1 MILSRS
7 LQQYA
12 EIPKQKHAG
21 GSTERLFVYQT
32 HLTEPQGKIKDLSIL
47 TQLDYT
53 LMIVAIGAALLGA
66 VSGSLGTYAV
76 LRRQSLLG
84 DAISHAALPGIA
96 IAFLLTGSK
105 TPLILVFGAAIAGW
119 LGTLLI
125 LSVVRLTRI
134 KYDSALGIVLST
146 FFGFGLVL
154 HTLIQRTGNANQA
167 GLDTFLFGQAAT
179 ILKSDVL
186 TIGIL
191 GGIAIVIML
200 VFWKELKLLVFDEGF
215 AASLGF
221 PIRALDILLTSLLVI
236 AIVLGLQAVGAVLMS
251 AMLVAP
257 AVAARQWTDK
267 LSVMMLLAAGFGA
280 LAGVSGTIISSSASR
295 IPTGPTIVLCAT
307 VVVGFSIAFALNR
320 GLLWDWLRHQRNKRN
335 LKMPGEQLFQSEE
348 Q

>member
-1 MILSRS
+1 MEDFGIFNR
-7 LQQYA
+7 
-12 EIPKQKHAG
+12 
-21 GSTERLFVYQT
+21 F
-32 HLTEPQGKIKDLSIL
+32 
-47 TQLDYT
+47 YT
-53 LMIVAIGAALLGA
+53 LIIVSAGAALLGT
-66 VSGSLGTYAV
+66 VSGALGSYAV

-105 TPLILVFGAAIAGW
+105 TPLILVLGAAIAGW

-125 LSVVRLTRI
+125 MSIVRLTRI
-134 KYDSALGIVLST
+134 KYDSVLAIVLST

-179 ILKSDVL
+179 MLESDVL

-191 GGIAIVIML
+191 GGIALVVML
-200 VFWKELKLLVFDEGF
+200 IFWKELKLLVFDEGF
-215 AASLGF
+215 AASIGF
-221 PIRALDILLTSLLVI
+221 PIRTLDILLTSLLVV

-257 AVAARQWTDK
+257 AVAARQWTDR
-267 LSVMMLLAAGFGA
+267 LRLMVFLAACFGA
-280 LAGVSGTIISSSASR
+280 LAGVSGTIISSTASR

-307 VVVGFSIAFALNR
+307 AVVGFSIVFAPNR
-320 GLLWDWLRHQRNKRN
+320 GLVWDRIRHQRNRRN
-335 LKMPGEQLFQSEE
+335 LKMETSRN
-348 Q
+348 

>member
-1 MILSRS
+1 M
-7 LQQYA
+7 
-12 EIPKQKHAG
+12 
-21 GSTERLFVYQT
+21 STLIQF
-32 HLTEPQGKIKDLSIL
+32 
-47 TQLDYT
+47 DYT
-53 LMIVAIGAALLGA
+53 LMIVALGAALLGT
-66 VSGSLGTYAV
+66 VSGALGAYAV

-105 TPLILVFGAAIAGW
+105 TPLTLVLGAAIAGW

-125 LSVVRLTRI
+125 LSIVKLTRI
-134 KYDSALGIVLST
+134 KYDSALGIILST

-200 VFWKELKLLVFDEGF
+200 VFWKELKLLVFDEDF
-215 AASLGF
+215 AASLGY

-257 AVAARQWTDK
+257 AVAARQWTNK
-267 LSVMMLLAAGFGA
+267 LSVMMLLAACFGA

-307 VVVGFSIAFALNR
+307 VMVGVSIAFAPNR
-320 GLLWDWLRHQRNKRN
+320 GLVWDWFRHQRNKHN
-335 LKMPGEQLFQSEE
+335 LEMTASRFLKQS
-348 Q
+348 QRGSD

>member
-1 MILSRS
+1 MEVLNILN
-7 LQQYA
+7 
-12 EIPKQKHAG
+12 H
-21 GSTERLFVYQT
+21 F
-32 HLTEPQGKIKDLSIL
+32 
-47 TQLDYT
+47 DYT
-53 LMIVAIGAALLGA
+53 LMVVTIGAALLGA

-105 TPLILVFGAAIAGW
+105 SPLILVLGAAIAGW

-125 LSVVRLTRI
+125 MSVVRLTRI

-179 ILKSDVL
+179 ILARDIL

-191 GGIAIVIML
+191 GGIAIVITFI
-200 VFWKELKLLVFDEGF
+200 FWKELKLLVFDDGF

-257 AVAARQWTDK
+257 AVAARQWTNK
-267 LSVMMLLAAGFGA
+267 LRVMMLLAACFGA
-280 LAGVSGTIISSSASR
+280 LAGVSGTIISSTASR

-307 VVVGFSIAFALNR
+307 VVVGFSIVFASNR
-320 GLLWDWLRHQRNKRN
+320 GLLWDRLRQQRNRRN
-335 LKMPGEQLFQSEE
+335 LKMTEQPQ
-348 Q
+348 QGND

>member
-1 MILSRS
+1 MENFNIL
-7 LQQYA
+7 
-12 EIPKQKHAG
+12 IH
-21 GSTERLFVYQT
+21 F
-32 HLTEPQGKIKDLSIL
+32 
-47 TQLDYT
+47 DYT
-53 LMIVAIGAALLGA
+53 LMIVTIGAALLGA

-105 TPLILVFGAAIAGW
+105 APLILVLGAAIAGW

-125 LSVVRLTRI
+125 MSVVRLTRI

-179 ILKSDVL
+179 ILARDIL
-186 TIGIL
+186 TIGVL
-191 GGIAIVIML
+191 GGVAIVITFI
-200 VFWKELKLLVFDEGF
+200 FWKELKLLVFDEGF

-257 AVAARQWTDK
+257 AVAARQWTNK
-267 LSVMMLLAAGFGA
+267 LSVMMLLAACFGA
-280 LAGVSGTIISSSASR
+280 LAGVSGTIISSTASR

-307 VVVGFSIAFALNR
+307 VVVGFSIAFASNR
-320 GLLWDWLRHQRNKRN
+320 GLLWDWLRQQRNRRN
-335 LKMPGEQLFQSEE
+335 LKMTEG
-348 Q
+348 

>member
-1 MILSRS
+1 
-7 LQQYA
+7 
-12 EIPKQKHAG
+12 
-21 GSTERLFVYQT
+21 
-32 HLTEPQGKIKDLSIL
+32 
-47 TQLDYT
+47 
-53 LMIVAIGAALLGA
+53 MIVAVGAALLGT
-66 VSGSLGTYAV
+66 VSGALGTYAV

-105 TPLILVFGAAIAGW
+105 TPLILVLGAAIAGW

-125 LSVVRLTRI
+125 MSVVRLTRI

-179 ILKSDVL
+179 ILERDVW

-191 GGIAIVIML
+191 GGIAIIITF

-221 PIRALDILLTSLLVI
+221 STRALDILLTSLLVI

-257 AVAARQWTDK
+257 AVAARQWTNR
-267 LSVMMLLAAGFGA
+267 LSVMMLLAGGFGA
-280 LAGVSGTIISSSASR
+280 LAGVGGTIISSSATR

-307 VVVGFSIAFALNR
+307 VVVGFSIVFAANR
-320 GLLWDWLRHQRNKRN
+320 GLLWDRMRQRRNRRN
-335 LKMPGEQLFQSEE
+335 LKMEMDGLFKQP
-348 Q
+348 QQGDD

>member
-1 MILSRS
+1 MGYNYQKMENLSTF
-7 LQQYA
+7 
-12 EIPKQKHAG
+12 IH
-21 GSTERLFVYQT
+21 
-32 HLTEPQGKIKDLSIL
+32 
-47 TQLDYT
+47 LDYT
-53 LMIVAIGAALLGA
+53 LMIVGFGAALLGT
-66 VSGSLGTYAV
+66 VSGALGTYAV

-105 TPLILVFGAAIAGW
+105 TPLILVLGAAIAGW

-125 LSVVRLTRI
+125 MSIVRLTRI
-134 KYDSALGIVLST
+134 KYDSVLAIVLST

-179 ILKSDVL
+179 ILARDVI

-191 GGIAIVIML
+191 GGIALIVML
-200 VFWKELKLLVFDEGF
+200 LFWKELKLLVFDEGF
-215 AASLGF
+215 AASIGL

-257 AVAARQWTDK
+257 AVAARQWTNR
-267 LSVMMLLAAGFGA
+267 LRLMVFLAGCFGA
-280 LAGVSGTIISSSASR
+280 LAGVSGTLISSTASR

-307 VVVGFSIAFALNR
+307 VAVGISIAFAPNR
-320 GLLWDWLRHQRNKRN
+320 GLVWDRIRQRRN
-335 LKMPGEQLFQSEE
+335 RRDVKLTAEAHD
-348 Q
+348 

>member
-1 MILSRS
+1 M
-7 LQQYA
+7 A
-12 EIPKQKHAG
+12 N
-21 GSTERLFVYQT
+21 
-32 HLTEPQGKIKDLSIL
+32 LSIL
-47 TQLDYT
+47 IHLDYT

-84 DAISHAALPGIA
+84 DAISHAALPGVA

-105 TPLILVFGAAIAGW
+105 TPLILVLGAALAGW

-125 LSVVRLTRI
+125 LSIVRLTRI

-179 ILKSDVL
+179 ILESDVL

-191 GGIAIVIML
+191 GGVAIIIMF

-221 PIRALDILLTSLLVI
+221 PIRVLDILLTSLLVI

-257 AVAARQWTDK
+257 AVAARQWTNK
-267 LSVMMLLAAGFGA
+267 LSLMMFLAACFGA

-307 VVVGFSIAFALNR
+307 VVVGFSIAFAPNR
-320 GLLWDWLRHQRNKRN
+320 GLLWDWLRHQRNKQG
-335 LKMPGEQLFQSEE
+335 LKVATDRLLKHPQRGSE
-348 Q
+348 

>member
-1 MILSRS
+1 ME
-7 LQQYA
+7 Y
-12 EIPKQKHAG
+12 
-21 GSTERLFVYQT
+21 
-32 HLTEPQGKIKDLSIL
+32 LSIL
-47 TQLDYT
+47 THLDYT
-53 LMIVAIGAALLGA
+53 LLIVAMGAALLGA

-105 TPLILVFGAAIAGW
+105 TPLVLVLGAAIAGW

-125 LSVVRLTRI
+125 LGIVRLTRI
-134 KYDSALGIVLST
+134 KYDSALGIILST

-179 ILKSDVL
+179 ILESDVL

-191 GGIAIVIML
+191 GGTAIVIML
-200 VFWKELKLLVFDEGF
+200 VFWKELKLLVFDDGF

-257 AVAARQWTDK
+257 AVAARQWTNK
-267 LSVMMLLAAGFGA
+267 LSVMMFLAAGFGA

-307 VVVGFSIAFALNR
+307 VVVGFSIIFAPNR
-320 GLLWDWLRHQRNKRN
+320 GLLWDWFRHQRNKRRIAVEGYGGRSYAE
-335 LKMPGEQLFQSEE
+335 PQDD
-348 Q
+348 

>member
-1 MILSRS
+1 MENLSF
-7 LQQYA
+7 L
-12 EIPKQKHAG
+12 
-21 GSTERLFVYQT
+21 T
-32 HLTEPQGKIKDLSIL
+32 HF
-47 TQLDYT
+47 DYT
-53 LMIVAIGAALLGA
+53 LMIVAVGAALLGA
-66 VSGSLGTYAV
+66 VSGALGTYAV

-105 TPLILVFGAAIAGW
+105 APLILVLGAAIAGW

-125 LSVVRLTRI
+125 MSVVRLTRI

-179 ILKSDVL
+179 ILERDVW
-186 TIGIL
+186 TIGVL
-191 GGIAIVIML
+191 GGVAIL
-200 VFWKELKLLVFDEGF
+200 VTLIFWKELKLLVFDEGF

-221 PIRALDILLTSLLVI
+221 SIRILDILLTSLLVI

-257 AVAARQWTDK
+257 AVAARQWTDR
-267 LSVMMLLAAGFGA
+267 LSIMMPLAACFGA
-280 LAGVSGTIISSSASR
+280 FAGVSGTVISSSASR

-307 VVVGFSIAFALNR
+307 VVVGFSIVFASNR
-320 GLLWDWLRHQRNKRN
+320 GLLWEWRRQQRNRRN
-335 LKMPGEQLFQSEE
+335 LKMEMHALLKQPQQGND
-348 Q
+348 

>member
-1 MILSRS
+1 METLNILNR
-7 LQQYA
+7 
-12 EIPKQKHAG
+12 
-21 GSTERLFVYQT
+21 F
-32 HLTEPQGKIKDLSIL
+32 
-47 TQLDYT
+47 DYT

-66 VSGSLGTYAV
+66 VSGALGTYAV

-105 TPLILVFGAAIAGW
+105 TPLILVLGAAIAGW

-125 LSVVRLTRI
+125 MSIVRMTRI
-134 KYDSALGIVLST
+134 KYDSALGVVLST

-154 HTLIQRTGNANQA
+154 HTFIQRTGNANQA

-179 ILKSDVL
+179 ILERDIV
-186 TIGIL
+186 TMGIL
-191 GGIAIVIML
+191 GSVAILITVI
-200 VFWKELKLLVFDEGF
+200 FWKELKLLIFDEGF

-221 PIRALDILLTSLLVI
+221 STRALDILLTSLLVI

-257 AVAARQWTDK
+257 AVAARQWTDR
-267 LSVMMLLAAGFGA
+267 LSVMMLLAACFGI

-307 VVVGFSIAFALNR
+307 VVVGFSIVFALNR
-320 GLLWDWLRHQRNKRN
+320 GLLWDWMRQRRN
-335 LKMPGEQLFQSEE
+335 RQGLEAAANRLFKEPQ
-348 Q
+348 QGGD

>member
-1 MILSRS
+1 M
-7 LQQYA
+7 A
-12 EIPKQKHAG
+12 N
-21 GSTERLFVYQT
+21 
-32 HLTEPQGKIKDLSIL
+32 LSIL
-47 TQLDYT
+47 IHLDYT

-84 DAISHAALPGIA
+84 DAISHAALPGVA

-105 TPLILVFGAAIAGW
+105 TPLILVLGAALAGW

-125 LSVVRLTRI
+125 LSIVRLTRI

-179 ILKSDVL
+179 ILESDVL

-191 GGIAIVIML
+191 GGVAIIIML

-221 PIRALDILLTSLLVI
+221 PIRVLDILLTSLLVI

-257 AVAARQWTDK
+257 AVAARQWTNK
-267 LSVMMLLAAGFGA
+267 LSLMMFLAACFGA

-307 VVVGFSIAFALNR
+307 VVVGLSIAFAPNR
-320 GLLWDWLRHQRNKRN
+320 GLLWDWLRHQRNKQN
-335 LKMPGEQLFQSEE
+335 LKVATDRLLK
-348 Q
+348 

>member
-1 MILSRS
+1 MENFNIL
-7 LQQYA
+7 
-12 EIPKQKHAG
+12 IH
-21 GSTERLFVYQT
+21 F
-32 HLTEPQGKIKDLSIL
+32 
-47 TQLDYT
+47 DYT
-53 LMIVAIGAALLGA
+53 LMVVTIGAALLGA

-105 TPLILVFGAAIAGW
+105 APLILVLGAAIAGW

-125 LSVVRLTRI
+125 MSVVRLTRI

-179 ILKSDVL
+179 ILARDIL
-186 TIGIL
+186 TIGVL
-191 GGIAIVIML
+191 GGIAIVITFI
-200 VFWKELKLLVFDEGF
+200 FWKELKLLVFDDGF

-257 AVAARQWTDK
+257 AVAARQWTNK
-267 LSVMMLLAAGFGA
+267 LSVMMFLAACFGA
-280 LAGVSGTIISSSASR
+280 LAGVSGTIISSTASR

-307 VVVGFSIAFALNR
+307 VVVGFSIAFASNR
-320 GLLWDWLRHQRNKRN
+320 GLLWDRLRQQRNRRN
-335 LKMPGEQLFQSEE
+335 LKMTEQPQ
-348 Q
+348 QGND

>member
-1 MILSRS
+1 MENLNIL
-7 LQQYA
+7 A
-12 EIPKQKHAG
+12 H
-21 GSTERLFVYQT
+21 F
-32 HLTEPQGKIKDLSIL
+32 
-47 TQLDYT
+47 DYT
-53 LMIVAIGAALLGA
+53 LMIVASGAALLGA

-105 TPLILVFGAAIAGW
+105 APLILVLGAAIAGW

-125 LSVVRLTRI
+125 MSIVRLTRI

-179 ILKSDVL
+179 ILASDIL
-186 TIGIL
+186 TIGVL
-191 GGIAIVIML
+191 GGVAIVITF

-221 PIRALDILLTSLLVI
+221 PLRALDILLTCLLVI

-257 AVAARQWTDK
+257 AVAARQWTNK
-267 LSVMMLLAAGFGA
+267 FSVMMLLAACFGA
-280 LAGVSGTIISSSASR
+280 LAGVSGTIISSAASR
-295 IPTGPTIVLCAT
+295 IPTGPTIVLCGT
-307 VVVGFSIAFALNR
+307 VVVGFSIAFASNR
-320 GLLWDWLRHQRNKRN
+320 GLLWDWLRQKRNRRN
-335 LKMPGEQLFQSEE
+335 LKMTAG
-348 Q
+348 

>member
-1 MILSRS
+1 MENLST
-7 LQQYA
+7 L
-12 EIPKQKHAG
+12 IH
-21 GSTERLFVYQT
+21 
-32 HLTEPQGKIKDLSIL
+32 
-47 TQLDYT
+47 LDYT
-53 LMIVAIGAALLGA
+53 LMIVAIGAALLGS
-66 VSGSLGTYAV
+66 VSGALGTYAV

-125 LSVVRLTRI
+125 TSIVRLTRI

-179 ILKSDVL
+179 LLEGDVL
-186 TIGIL
+186 TISIL
-191 GGIAIVIML
+191 GGVSIIITL
-200 VFWKELKLLVFDEGF
+200 VFWKELKLLVFDEDF

-221 PIRALDILLTSLLVI
+221 PTRTLDILLTSLLVI

-257 AVAARQWTDK
+257 AVAARQWTNR
-267 LSVMMLLAAGFGA
+267 LRLMVFLAGCFGA
-280 LAGVSGTIISSSASR
+280 LAGVSGTIISSTASR

-307 VVVGFSIAFALNR
+307 VVVGISIAFAPNR
-320 GLLWDWLRHQRNKRN
+320 GLVWDRIRHRRNRRD
-335 LKMPGEQLFQSEE
+335 LKMAAETQE
-348 Q
+348 

>member
-1 MILSRS
+1 MENLSALIR
-7 LQQYA
+7 
-12 EIPKQKHAG
+12 
-21 GSTERLFVYQT
+21 
-32 HLTEPQGKIKDLSIL
+32 
-47 TQLDYT
+47 LDYT
-53 LMIVAIGAALLGA
+53 LMIVGIGAALLGT
-66 VSGSLGTYAV
+66 VSGALGTYAV

-105 TPLILVFGAAIAGW
+105 APLILVFGAAVAGW

-125 LSVVRLTRI
+125 MSIVRLTRI
-134 KYDSALGIVLST
+134 KYDSVLAIVLST

-179 ILKSDVL
+179 ILESDVL

-191 GGIAIVIML
+191 GGVALIIML
-200 VFWKELKLLVFDEGF
+200 IFWKELKLLVFDEGF
-215 AASLGF
+215 AASIGF
-221 PIRALDILLTSLLVI
+221 PIRTLDVLLTSLLVI

-257 AVAARQWTDK
+257 AVAARQWTNR
-267 LSVMMLLAAGFGA
+267 LRLMVFLAACFGA
-280 LAGVSGTIISSSASR
+280 LAGVSGTIISSTASR

-307 VVVGFSIAFALNR
+307 VIVGLSIAFAPNR
-320 GLLWDWLRHQRNKRN
+320 GLVWGRIRHRRSRSDLKTAADGLLKQSQQR
-335 LKMPGEQLFQSEE
+335 SE
-348 Q
+348 

>member
-1 MILSRS
+1 MPLLDLWERF
-7 LQQYA
+7 
-12 EIPKQKHAG
+12 
-21 GSTERLFVYQT
+21 STEIYFY
-32 HLTEPQGKIKDLSIL
+32 SIL
-47 TQLDYT
+47 IMEVLNILNRVDYT
-53 LMIVAIGAALLGA
+53 LMIVAIGAALLGT
-66 VSGSLGTYAV
+66 VSGALGTYAV

-105 TPLILVFGAAIAGW
+105 TPLILVLGAAIAGW

-191 GGIAIVIML
+191 GGIAIAIML

-215 AASLGF
+215 AASIGF

-267 LSVMMLLAAGFGA
+267 FSVMMFLAACFGA

-307 VVVGFSIAFALNR
+307 AVVGFSILFAPNR
-320 GLLWDWLRHQRNKRN
+320 GLLWDWMRQRRNKQSLNVTANR
-335 LKMPGEQLFQSEE
+335 LFKQPQRESEP
-348 Q
+348 

>member
-1 MILSRS
+1 M
-7 LQQYA
+7 A
-12 EIPKQKHAG
+12 N
-21 GSTERLFVYQT
+21 
-32 HLTEPQGKIKDLSIL
+32 LSIL
-47 TQLDYT
+47 IHLDYT

-66 VSGSLGTYAV
+66 VSGSLGIYAV

-84 DAISHAALPGIA
+84 DAISHAALPGVA

-105 TPLILVFGAAIAGW
+105 TPLILVLGAALAGW

-125 LSVVRLTRI
+125 LSIVRLTRI

-179 ILKSDVL
+179 VLESDVL

-191 GGIAIVIML
+191 GGVAIIIMF

-221 PIRALDILLTSLLVI
+221 PIRVLDILLTSLLVI

-257 AVAARQWTDK
+257 AVAARQWTNK
-267 LSVMMLLAAGFGA
+267 LSLMMFLAACFGA

-307 VVVGFSIAFALNR
+307 LVVGLSIAFAPNR
-320 GLLWDWLRHQRNKRN
+320 GLLWDWLRHQRNKQG
-335 LKMPGEQLFQSEE
+335 LKVAADRLLKYPQRGSE
-348 Q
+348 

>member
-1 MILSRS
+1 METLNILNR
-7 LQQYA
+7 
-12 EIPKQKHAG
+12 
-21 GSTERLFVYQT
+21 F
-32 HLTEPQGKIKDLSIL
+32 
-47 TQLDYT
+47 DYT

-66 VSGSLGTYAV
+66 VSGALGTYAV

-96 IAFLLTGSK
+96 IAFLLTRSK
-105 TPLILVFGAAIAGW
+105 TPLVLVLGAALAGW

-125 LSVVRLTRI
+125 MSIVRMTRI

-179 ILKSDVL
+179 ILERDVF

-191 GGIAIVIML
+191 GGVAILITL
-200 VFWKELKLLVFDEGF
+200 IFWKELKLLVFDEGF

-221 PIRALDILLTSLLVI
+221 STRALDILLTSLLVI

-257 AVAARQWTDK
+257 AVAARQWTDR
-267 LSVMMLLAAGFGA
+267 LSVMMLLAAFFGA
-280 LAGVSGTIISSSASR
+280 LAGVSGTVISSSASR

-307 VVVGFSIAFALNR
+307 VVVGFSILFALNR
-320 GLLWDWLRHQRNKRN
+320 GLLWDWMRQRRN
-335 LKMPGEQLFQSEE
+335 RRSLKSAANRLFKQPQQGSD
-348 Q
+348 